1 MWGNEKLSLCVRS
14 DQVSHPHSQAVGFG
28 GKRRENLGKFEAI
41 REEEVQG
48 QRFFGYLSD
57 GILCV
62 FGVILWTDNFQQRV
76 MTTSCSR
83 IPLAHN

>member
-48 QRFFGYLSD
+48 QRFSVRRD
-57 GILCV
+57 IV
-62 FGVILWTDNFQQRV
+62 RV
-76 MTTSCSR
+76 RGDTVD
-83 IPLAHN
+83 